1 MNAVTAMMPFQQCNC
16 MALRRA
22 SRRITN
28 FYDSKLAPTGLRV
41 TQYAILALLGEHGGV
56 SVNSLAR
63 HLDLDRTTMGKN
75 LRPLE
80 RMRYVKVSP
89 SPTDGRSR
97 MITLT
102 NSGGAAL
109 KAAAPLW
116 RRAQAEFEGANGSA
130 AARVLR
136 STLADLKVGR

>member
-1 MNAVTAMMPFQQCNC
+1 MRPFEQCNC

-28 FYDSKLAPTGLRV
+28 FYDDKLAPTGLRT
-41 TQYAILALLGEHGGV
+41 TQYSILALLAEHGGV
-56 SVNSLAR
+56 SVNRLAKQ
-63 HLDLDRTTMGKN
+63 LDLDRTTMGKN

-80 RMRYVKVSP
+80 RMSYVKVTP

-97 MITLT
+97 TIMLT

-109 KAAAPLW
+109 KGAKRLW
-116 RRAQAEFEGANGSA
+116 RRAQAEFESANGGA
-130 AARVLR
+130 VVRALR
-136 STLADLKVGR
+136 STLANLKVGSDR

>member
-1 MNAVTAMMPFQQCNC
+1 MSAVTAMMPFEQCNC

-28 FYDSKLAPTGLRV
+28 FYDSRLAPTGLRV
-41 TQYAILALLGEHGGV
+41 TQYAILALLREHGSV
-56 SVNSLAR
+56 SVNSLAG

-80 RMRYVKVSP
+80 RMRYVKVTP

-97 MITLT
+97 TITLT
-102 NSGGAAL
+102 ESGGAAL
-109 KAAAPLW
+109 KAAARLW
-116 RRAQAEFEGANGSA
+116 RRAQAEFESANGGLVVRA
-130 AARVLR
+130 LR
-136 STLADLKVGR
+136 STLAGLKVGR

>member
-1 MNAVTAMMPFQQCNC
+1 MKPFEQCNC

-22 SRRITN
+22 SRRVTN

-41 TQYAILALLGEHGGV
+41 TQYAILALLREHGGV

-63 HLDLDRTTMGKN
+63 YLDLDRTTMGKN

-80 RMRYVKVSP
+80 RLRYVKVTS
-89 SPTDGRSR
+89 SATDGRSR
-97 MITLT
+97 TITLT

-109 KAAAPLW
+109 KSAAGLW
-116 RRAQAEFEGANGSA
+116 RRAQAEFESENGSA
-130 AARVLR
+130 VVRVLR
-136 STLADLKVGR
+136 STLANLKVGR

>member
-1 MNAVTAMMPFQQCNC
+1 MMPFEQCNC

-22 SRRITN
+22 SRRLTN
-28 FYDSKLAPTGLRV
+28 FYDGKLAPTGLRV
-41 TQYAILALLGEHGGV
+41 TQYAILALLGQHGGV

-80 RMRYVKVSP
+80 RLKYVKITP

-97 MITLT
+97 TIMLT
-102 NSGGAAL
+102 TAGGAVL
-109 KAAAPLW
+109 KAARRLW
-116 RRAQAEFEGANGSA
+116 RRAQADFEKANGSTVVGA
-130 AARVLR
+130 LR
-136 STLADLKVGR
+136 ATL

>member
-1 MNAVTAMMPFQQCNC
+1 MNAETAMMPFEQCNC

-41 TQYAILALLGEHGGV
+41 TQYAILALLGKHGGV

-63 HLDLDRTTMGKN
+63 HLDL
-75 LRPLE
+75 E
-80 RMRYVKVSP
+80 RMRYVKVTS
-89 SPTDGRSR
+89 SLTDGRSR
-97 MITLT
+97 TITLT

-109 KAAAPLW
+109 KAAAGLW
-116 RRAQAEFEGANGSA
+116 RRAQAEFESANGGA
-130 AARVLR
+130 VVRALR
-136 STLADLKVGR
+136 STLANLKVGR

>member
-1 MNAVTAMMPFQQCNC
+1 MMPFEQCNC

-28 FYDSKLAPTGLRV
+28 FYDSLLAPIGLRT
-41 TQYAILALLGEHGGV
+41 TQFSILALLDKYGGV
-56 SVNSLAR
+56 SVNSLAG

-80 RMRYVKVSP
+80 RMRYVKVAP

-97 MITLT
+97 TITLT
-102 NSGGAAL
+102 NSGRAAL
-109 KAAAPLW
+109 KDAARLW
-116 RRAQAEFEGANGSA
+116 RRAQAEFESANGGA
-130 AARVLR
+130 VVRALR
-136 STLADLKVGR
+136 STLANLKVGSGR

>member
-1 MNAVTAMMPFQQCNC
+1 MKPFEQCNC

-41 TQYAILALLGEHGGV
+41 TQYAILALLREHGGV

-63 HLDLDRTTMGKN
+63 YLDLDRTTMGKN

-80 RMRYVKVSP
+80 RLRYVKVTS
-89 SPTDGRSR
+89 SATDGRSR
-97 MITLT
+97 TITLT

-109 KAAAPLW
+109 KAAAGLW
-116 RRAQAEFEGANGSA
+116 RRAQAEFESENGGAVV
-130 AARVLR
+130 RVLR
-136 STLADLKVGR
+136 STLANLKVGR

>member
-1 MNAVTAMMPFQQCNC
+1 MMPFEHCNC

-28 FYDSKLAPTGLRV
+28 FYDGKLAPTGLRV
-41 TQYAILALLGEHGGV
+41 TQYAILALLGKHGGV

-63 HLDLDRTTMGKN
+63 HLDLDRTTTGKN

-80 RMRYVKVSP
+80 RMRYVKVTS
-89 SPTDGRSR
+89 SRTDGRSR
-97 MITLT
+97 TITLT

-109 KAAAPLW
+109 KGAAGLW
-116 RRAQAEFEGANGSA
+116 RRAQAEFESANGGA
-130 AARVLR
+130 VARALR
-136 STLADLKVGR
+136 STLANLRVGP

>member
-1 MNAVTAMMPFQQCNC
+1 MPFEQCNC
-16 MALRRA
+16 LALRRA

-28 FYDSKLAPTGLRV
+28 LYDSKLAPTGLRV
-41 TQYAILALLGEHGGV
+41 TQYAILALLGKLGGV

-80 RMRYVKVSP
+80 RMRYVKVTS
-89 SPTDGRSR
+89 SATDGRSR
-97 MITLT
+97 TITLT

-109 KAAAPLW
+109 KAAARLW
-116 RRAQAEFEGANGSA
+116 RRAQAEFESANGGA
-130 AARVLR
+130 IARALR
-136 STLADLKVGR
+136 STLANLKVGR

>member
-1 MNAVTAMMPFQQCNC
+1 MMPFEQCNC

-28 FYDSKLAPTGLRV
+28 FYDSLLAPIGLRT
-41 TQYAILALLGEHGGV
+41 TQFSILALLDKYGGV
-56 SVNSLAR
+56 SVNSLAG

-80 RMRYVKVSP
+80 RMRYVKVAP

-97 MITLT
+97 TITLT
-102 NSGGAAL
+102 NSGRAAL
-109 KAAAPLW
+109 KD
-116 RRAQAEFEGANGSA
+116 
-130 AARVLR
+130 AARL
-136 STLADLKVGR
+136 

>member
-1 MNAVTAMMPFQQCNC
+1 MMPFEQCNC

-28 FYDSKLAPTGLRV
+28 FYDSRLAPTGLRV

-56 SVNSLAR
+56 SVNSLAK

-80 RMRYVKVSP
+80 RMRYVKVAP

-102 NSGGAAL
+102 DSGGAAL
-109 KAAAPLW
+109 KDAARLW
-116 RRAQAEFEGANGSA
+116 RRAQAEFESANGGA
-130 AARVLR
+130 VVRALR
-136 STLADLKVGR
+136 STLGNLKVGADR

>member
-1 MNAVTAMMPFQQCNC
+1 MNAETAMMPFEQCNC

-41 TQYAILALLGEHGGV
+41 TQYAILALLRQHGSV

-80 RMRYVKVSP
+80 RMRYVKVTP
-89 SPTDGRSR
+89 SPTDGRKR

-102 NSGGAAL
+102 ASRCAAI
-109 KAAAPLW
+109 
-116 RRAQAEFEGANGSA
+116 
-130 AARVLR
+130 
-136 STLADLKVGR
+136 TTH

>member
-1 MNAVTAMMPFQQCNC
+1 MNAETAMMPFEKCNC

-41 TQYAILALLGEHGGV
+41 TQYAILALLREHGGV

-63 HLDLDRTTMGKN
+63 YLDLDRTTMGKN

-80 RMRYVKVSP
+80 RLRYVKVTS

-97 MITLT
+97 TITLT

-109 KAAAPLW
+109 KAAARLW

-130 AARVLR
+130 IAPPLR
-136 STLADLKVGR
+136 STLANLKVGR